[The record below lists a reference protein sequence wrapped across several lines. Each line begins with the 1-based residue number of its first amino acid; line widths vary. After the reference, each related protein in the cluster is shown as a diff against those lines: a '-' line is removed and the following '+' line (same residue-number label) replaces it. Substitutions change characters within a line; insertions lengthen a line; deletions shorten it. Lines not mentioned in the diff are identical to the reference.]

1 MPRIALRLVLATALA
16 SLASL
21 AACAPTARTQPAA
34 DGAVAKQTIRQ
45 TPPRPIAPEEAVDS
59 WTLTDSENTTFDVRL
74 SPGGKAISNW
84 SKGPNG
90 ARGES
95 GRWTIASGDIVIEYD
110 DGWCDRIVGRADG
123 TFGKISFAPGE
134 PRDGVATNFG
144 QAVRTPAAFAQW
156 IGVYELPQAESRL
169 GRPFFVAIQSSHAA
183 WKSIDDV
190 RVGSWWVS
198 GSGWLRIRW
207 ANGWFD
213 EFRPVFTG
221 YEVRSWKPGT
231 EIDAKGD
238 PVGPATNVGKARRLE
253 Q

>member
-1 MPRIALRLVLATALA
+1 MHG
-16 SLASL
+16 
-21 AACAPTARTQPAA
+21 AAAGGPTSANPPTAVDGA
-34 DGAVAKQTIRQ
+34 DGA
-45 TPPRPIAPEEAVDS
+45 
-59 WTLTDSENTTFDVRL
+59 
-74 SPGGKAISNW
+74 G
-84 SKGPNG
+84 
-90 ARGES
+90 
-95 GRWTIASGDIVIEYD
+95 
-110 DGWCDRIVGRADG
+110 DRIVGRADG

>member
-1 MPRIALRLVLATALA
+1 MTPRLSAGFLALLLACH
-16 SLASL
+16 L
-21 AACAPTARTQPAA
+21 AAGGCAPGQRAAPTA
-34 DGAVAKQTIRQ
+34 DGALARETVRGMPK
-45 TPPRPIAPEEAVDS
+45 RPITAAEAVDVWS
-59 WTLTDSENTTFDVRL
+59 LVDSENATFDVRL
-74 SPGGKAISNW
+74 SDGGKAISNW

-95 GRWTIASGDIVIEYD
+95 GRWTIEDGEIVIEYD
-110 DGWCDRIVGRADG
+110 DGWCDRIIGRADG
-123 TFGKISFAPGE
+123 SYGKISFAPGA
-134 PRDGVATNFG
+134 PRDGQATNFG
-144 QAVRTPAAFAQW
+144 RAVRTEPAFAKW
-156 IGVYELPQAESRL
+156 VGVYQLPRAESRL
-169 GRPFFVAIQSSHAA
+169 GEPFYVSIQSTHAA
-183 WKSIDDV
+183 WKSIDAL

-231 EIDAKGD
+231 ELDEKGD
-238 PVGPATNVGKARRLE
+238 PQGPPTNLGKARRLV